1 MKSAYSEIERMRN
14 RLIHCTGTGVPFY
27 IRKKND
33 EVVITFVRGFADPDR
48 NIILISQESHSRGMN
63 FIEIKNI
70 QEIQPWI
77 QSAA

>member
-1 MKSAYSEIERMRN
+1 MKNAYSNIERMRE
-14 RLIHCTGTGVPFY
+14 RLIHCTGTGEPFC

-33 EVVITFVRGFADPDR
+33 EVVVTFVRGFADPDR
-48 NIILISQESHSRGMN
+48 NIILISPESHSRGMN

-70 QEIQPWI
+70 QEIHPWI